1 MSLRSL
7 IAPVIAQRL
16 LSRERLLARRTRTE
30 RARRARGEPH
40 RVFFF
45 HQPDDPHSALAAW
58 ALPRFVERYDVVVEP
73 HVVGPPVDAVTP
85 ERALWQAWA
94 RRDAALLARRHGL
107 PYTDPGTPP
116 APAALAEAESRLV
129 AAVGSGRF
137 VAAAGALTAAGWGN
151 TAAAPTAEAPVAA
164 TAAAVAAERAAAEA
178 LRRRL
183 GHYHGGMFHYG
194 GEWYWGIDRL
204 HHLEARLQD
213 VGAARAGTSGAQFP
227 PAPDPRE
234 PITPARGTGPID
246 FFFSV
251 RSPYSAIAAPRV
263 VELARL
269 AEVPLRLRFVLPM
282 VMRGL
287 PVPRAK
293 RMYIA
298 TDAAREAYLRGV
310 PFGRLLDP
318 VGRPTERALA
328 LFPLAE
334 RVGRGTDYL
343 LSTMRGI
350 WAEGLDPGSDR
361 GLRAIAQ
368 RAGLD
373 WAGCRAA
380 LADDGW
386 RRTAEANR
394 ADLFARGL
402 WGVPSFAVGTVAVWG
417 QDRLWAVHEAL
428 VRGTA

>member
-7 IAPVIAQRL
+7 IAPAIAQRL
-16 LSRERLLARRTRTE
+16 LSRERLLARRARVE

-40 RVFFF
+40 RLRFF
-45 HQPDDPHSALAAW
+45 HQPDDPHSSLAAW
-58 ALPRFVERYDVVVEP
+58 ALPGVVERYDVVVEP
-73 HVVGPPVDAVTP
+73 HVVGPPADAVTP

-94 RRDAALLARRHGL
+94 RRDAALLARRHRL
-107 PYTDPGTPP
+107 PYTDPGMQPT
-116 APAALAEAESRLV
+116 PAALAEAESRLV
-129 AAVGSGRF
+129 AAIGNGRF
-137 VAAAGALTAAGWGN
+137 VAEAGALTAAAWGN
-151 TAAAPTAEAPVAA
+151 GAAAHGAAAPAA
-164 TAAAVAAERAAAEA
+164 AAAAVVAERAAAEA

-183 GHYHGGMFHYG
+183 GHYLGAMFHYG
-194 GEWYWGIDRL
+194 GEWYWGLDRL

-213 VGAARAGTSGAQFP
+213 VGAARAGTSGALFP
-227 PAPDPRE
+227 PTPEPRE
-234 PITPARGTGPID
+234 PIAPAPGAGPID

-269 AEVPLRLRFVLPM
+269 AGVPLRLRFVLPM

-298 TDAAREAYLRGV
+298 ADAAREAHLRGV

-334 RVGRGTDYL
+334 RVDRSTDYL

-373 WAGCRAA
+373 WADCRAA

-386 RRTAEANR
+386 RRAAEANR

-402 WGVPSFAVGTVAVWG
+402 WGVPSFAVGGVAVWG

-428 VRGTA
+428 VTGTA